1 MIARAT
7 PTRFAAI
14 RASAIAAV
22 LLAALAGC
30 AQRPPP
36 DLRAEMTEAIGRLG
50 VRPIFPL
57 AETHRIGAV
66 HLVDA
71 AAAAPDAGGPSWQ
84 DNALLLTEALVPAF
98 EARRRARPPMTERF
112 PQSAARLATTLRP
125 NSGQAFHRQLPAAAA
140 DAPPAEALALAA
152 LPGFTLAATDGATLG
167 GVLPGPT
174 ASLAAAL
181 GLRQQRG
188 LRLEAEG
195 VELAELPLDQIRA
208 IVAAA
213 CGGDPGRSVFGGDG
227 AGGHGLVALGYA
239 ILDQQ
244 RGERGPAAR
253 AAAPQP
259 ILALLRRVVYLRGV
273 RFVVTDRLVASALL
287 QAAAPA
293 PAAEDG
299 APVPLPALR
308 TRADAARAPGDARA
322 AETAAALAALQDQI
336 EQLRGALAAAGGAQL
351 GIGFVRAAA
360 TGIELVQLFDRPLA
374 FGYQAVFVDAR
385 RDRQAPASPDNL
397 DGLRPLCRAI

>member
-1 MIARAT
+1 
-7 PTRFAAI
+7 
-14 RASAIAAV
+14 
-22 LLAALAGC
+22 
-30 AQRPPP
+30 
-36 DLRAEMTEAIGRLG
+36 
-50 VRPIFPL
+50 
-57 AETHRIGAV
+57 
-66 HLVDA
+66 
-71 AAAAPDAGGPSWQ
+71 
-84 DNALLLTEALVPAF
+84 
-98 EARRRARPPMTERF
+98 
-112 PQSAARLATTLRP
+112 
-125 NSGQAFHRQLPAAAA
+125 
-140 DAPPAEALALAA
+140 
-152 LPGFTLAATDGATLG
+152 
-167 GVLPGPT
+167 
-174 ASLAAAL
+174 
-181 GLRQQRG
+181 
-188 LRLEAEG
+188 

-322 AETAAALAALQDQI
+322 AETAAALAALQDQV

-360 TGIELVQLFDRPLA
+360 TGIELVQLFDRPPA